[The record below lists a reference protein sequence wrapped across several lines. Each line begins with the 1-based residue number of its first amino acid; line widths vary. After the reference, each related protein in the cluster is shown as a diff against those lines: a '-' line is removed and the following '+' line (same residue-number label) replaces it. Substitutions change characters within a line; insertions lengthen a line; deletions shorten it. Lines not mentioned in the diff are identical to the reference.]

1 MKPDRIIGESRR
13 RLKLERTLAWPL
25 AWMEGGGRD
34 ENVRIFSAGD
44 SVPPGRRTG
53 TSSCWEGE
61 KTDRWQWE
69 NSWPMVCMLTWAAA
83 AARLGRSGG
92 GSARGR
98 AWRAAA
104 AAGLRPKRF
113 TLRGLRGCAETFKW
127 WSHFAESQIWEALGK
142 PSPFAESPQIRLS
155 VQLFFFQISFEFFN

>member
-98 AWRAAA
+98 AWRAGAS
-104 AAGLRPKRF
+104 RS
-113 TLRGLRGCAETFKW
+113 GLRGCGGERVREIRPETVKW
-127 WSHFAESQIWEALGK
+127 EGTLPRARSG
-142 PSPFAESPQIRLS
+142 RLS
-155 VQLFFFQISFEFFN
+155 ANLPPLPRAPRSGSRQSFFFQISFEIFN